1 MQQTMTSDST
11 TNITPDKSSQGEDGI
26 QGSDSAFAFPS
37 RPSRANHSR
46 EVSLITNI
54 HQFRFIGGQKNVEKY
69 AIHFTPEIPDN
80 SRMIGKVTKLANK
93 EIKEKLTNVSFYGNN
108 IYSPFK
114 TFDDLVFNVMLDEQP
129 YEIKI

>member
-1 MQQTMTSDST
+1 
-11 TNITPDKSSQGEDGI
+11 
-26 QGSDSAFAFPS
+26 
-37 RPSRANHSR
+37 
-46 EVSLITNI
+46 
-54 HQFRFIGGQKNVEKY
+54 
-69 AIHFTPEIPDN
+69 
-80 SRMIGKVTKLANK
+80 MIGKVTKLANK